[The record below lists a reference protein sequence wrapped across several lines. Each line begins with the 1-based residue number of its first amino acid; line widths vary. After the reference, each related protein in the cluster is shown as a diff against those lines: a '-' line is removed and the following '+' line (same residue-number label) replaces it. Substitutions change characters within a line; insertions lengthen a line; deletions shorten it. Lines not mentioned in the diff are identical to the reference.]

1 MAGLMDKLF
10 GTGARPQQQQ
20 QPPGP
25 GGIPHNTGMAPQG
38 TTTVAANG
46 VTPTVPPRD
55 PAVVSGSEANKSPLS
70 EFEKLWEPATGPDGK
85 PLQVTADPLY
95 QVDAQK
101 VMQEA
106 QKVDFR
112 KVATPEQLQKVSA
125 GGQEGVA
132 AMMEIMQ
139 SVASSVYGSA
149 ALAATTIAERG
160 ITKALSQ
167 AEQRLPGMIRQQSFN
182 ESLANK
188 NPALHDPAVKPMIE
202 MLSKQLGQKYPN
214 ATAEELTG
222 MAERYMQ
229 AAADAFNPAKQV
241 EAQKQQQQQQKE
253 NDNWDVF
260 FGQQAGGSPFNF

>member
-10 GTGARPQQQQ
+10 GTGARTTQQQ

-25 GGIPHNTGMAPQG
+25 AGMPAGSGMAPNG
-38 TTTVAANG
+38 TTTVAPNG
-46 VTPTVPPRD
+46 VTPTVPPQNPD
-55 PAVVSGSEANKSPLS
+55 QQQQQQENKSPLS

-85 PLQVTADPLY
+85 PLQVTSDPLY

-112 KVATPEQLQKVSA
+112 KVATPEQLQKVAA
-125 GGQEGVA
+125 GGQDGVA

-149 ALAATTIAERG
+149 ALAATKIAEQG

-167 AEQRLPGMIRQQSFN
+167 AEQRLPSVIRQQQFG
-182 ESLANK
+182 ETLTQK
-188 NPALHDPAVKPMIE
+188 NPALKDPAVVPMIE
-202 MLSKQLGQKYPN
+202 LVSRQLSQKYPN
-214 ATAEELTG
+214 ASSQELAE

-229 AAADAFNPAKQV
+229 AAADAFNPIKQR
-241 EAQKQQQQQQKE
+241 ELQQQQQQQQKE
-253 NDNWDVF
+253 NENWDVF
-260 FGQQAGGSPFNF
+260 FGENSGGSPFSF